1 MRHIIPPDTRWGC
14 HCAGHVVPSQRMY
27 PFQRRHCHMIIR
39 FAHFLRPQ
47 NKSLS
52 QTIIIEM
59 GVAVAISAAMG
70 GAARVR
76 TQRLRRPCLV
86 RIQSLVS
93 ALWLIG
99 NNFAFIHL
107 ASFSPAQPFS
117 AQPSPGTS
125 ATVSFKN
132 FSRGFHVI
140 HVNMS
145 DSYRAVIT
153 FFLCFNFTV
162 YFIQMVHNWGI
173 KSNITIAALGEVCT
187 EQPVVVSLHRG
198 NQGLSKMC
206 AICRVPKLW
215 HWCIDEYP
223 IIWEISY

>member
-1 MRHIIPPDTRWGC
+1 MIRRWIMRHIIAPEPRWGW
-14 HCAGHVVPSQRMY
+14 HCAGHVVPSLRMY

-76 TQRLRRPCLV
+76 THRLRRPCLV

-107 ASFSPAQPFS
+107 ASSSPAQP
-117 AQPSPGTS
+117 AQPSPTRAQALQFLLKTLAAGS
-125 ATVSFKN
+125 
-132 FSRGFHVI
+132 
-140 HVNMS
+140 MS
-145 DSYRAVIT
+145 SMSTCQIR
-153 FFLCFNFTV
+153 
-162 YFIQMVHNWGI
+162 
-173 KSNITIAALGEVCT
+173 IAL
-187 EQPVVVSLHRG
+187 L
-198 NQGLSKMC
+198 
-206 AICRVPKLW
+206 
-215 HWCIDEYP
+215 
-223 IIWEISY
+223 